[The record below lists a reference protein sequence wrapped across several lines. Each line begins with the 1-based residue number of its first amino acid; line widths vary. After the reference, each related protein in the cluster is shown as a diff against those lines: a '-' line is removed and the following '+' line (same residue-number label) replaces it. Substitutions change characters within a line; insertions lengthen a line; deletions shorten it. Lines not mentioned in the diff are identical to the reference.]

1 MAATMEMNGR
11 PGEGTG
17 TTELLRFATAGSVDD
32 GKSTL
37 IGRLLHDAKS
47 ILADQLAHVRETSE
61 RRGNGELDLALLT
74 DGLRAEREQ
83 GITID
88 VAYRSFQTDRRRF
101 IIADCPG
108 HEQYTRN
115 MVTGASTADL
125 ALVLVDARNG
135 LVRQSR
141 RHAAI
146 SALLRTPHLV
156 VCVNKMDL
164 VEYDESIFD
173 AIVAD
178 FLGWSA
184 GLDFA
189 EVTFVPI
196 SALRGDNV
204 VERSTNMPWYAGPAL
219 LDHLETVQIAG
230 DRNLD
235 DWRFPVQWVVRPQ
248 HDPAHHDS
256 RGYTGQVAGGVLQP
270 GEEVVV
276 LPSGRTTRLAAI
288 DSFDGPLE
296 EAFPPQSVT
305 LLLEDDLDVSRGD
318 LIARVGEANPP
329 TVARELEAIVCWMA
343 DKPLQAGGRYAIKHT
358 TRAVRGVVEAVD
370 WHLDVE
376 TLARV
381 DNEDGLALNEI
392 GHVRLRLSA
401 PLAFDPYERNR
412 DTGSFILIDE
422 VTNDTV
428 GAGMI
433 VTPNGAP
440 SA

>member
-1 MAATMEMNGR
+1 MSATIGQSEHVVEEIAA
-11 PGEGTG
+11 
-17 TTELLRFATAGSVDD
+17 TELLRFATAGSVDD

-47 ILADQLAHVRETSE
+47 ILADQLAHVKETSE
-61 RRGNGELDLALLT
+61 RRGDGELNLALLT

-88 VAYRSFQTDRRRF
+88 VAYRSFQTDKRRF

-156 VCVNKMDL
+156 VAINKMDL
-164 VEYDESIFD
+164 VDYDQAVFD

-178 FLGWSA
+178 FRAWSA
-184 GLDFA
+184 GLDFVEA
-189 EVTFVPI
+189 TFIPI
-196 SALRGDNV
+196 SALDGDNV
-204 VERSTNMPWYAGPAL
+204 VEPSANMDWYEGPTL
-219 LDHLETVQIAG
+219 LHHLETVRIAG
-230 DRNLD
+230 DRDLD
-235 DWRFPVQWVVRPQ
+235 HWRFPVQWVVRPRN
-248 HDPAHHDS
+248 DDAHHDY
-256 RGYTGQVAGGVLQP
+256 RGYAGQVAGGVLRA

-276 LPSGRTTRLAAI
+276 LPSGRTSRIAAI
-288 DSFDGPLE
+288 DTFDGRLD
-296 EAFPPQSVT
+296 EAAPPQSVT
-305 LLLEDDLDVSRGD
+305 LLLEDDLDISRGD
-318 LIARVGEANPP
+318 MIARAAEPHPP
-329 TVARELEAIVCWMA
+329 TVARELEAVVCWMA
-343 DKPLQAGGRYAIKHT
+343 DAPLRAGARYAIKHT

-376 TLARV
+376 TLERV
-381 DNEDGLALNEI
+381 DN
-392 GHVRLRLSA
+392 
-401 PLAFDPYERNR
+401 
-412 DTGSFILIDE
+412 
-422 VTNDTV
+422 
-428 GAGMI
+428 
-433 VTPNGAP
+433 
-440 SA
+440 

>member
-1 MAATMEMNGR
+1 MAATVTMNGR
-11 PGEGTG
+11 PRDEGTS

-47 ILADQLAHVRETSE
+47 ILADQLAHVKETSE
-61 RRGNGELDLALLT
+61 RRGDGELNLALLT

-88 VAYRSFQTDRRRF
+88 VAYRSFQTDKRRF

-125 ALVLVDARNG
+125 SLVLVDARNG

-164 VEYDESIFD
+164 VDYDQSVFD

-178 FLGWSA
+178 FTQWAAPFDG
-184 GLDFA
+184 FT
-189 EVTFVPI
+189 EITFIPI
-196 SALRGDNV
+196 SALKGDNV
-204 VERSTNMPWYAGPAL
+204 VELSASMPWYTGPAL
-219 LDHLETVQIAG
+219 LDHLETVEIAG

-248 HDPAHHDS
+248 NDERYHDY
-256 RGYTGQVAGGVLQP
+256 RGYAGQVAGGVIRP

-276 LPSGRTTRLAAI
+276 LPSGRTTKVAGI
-288 DSFDGPLE
+288 DTIDGPKD
-296 EAFPPQSVT
+296 EAFPPESVT

-318 LIARVGEANPP
+318 LIARPSDAP
-329 TVARELEAIVCWMA
+329 TVARELEAVVCWMTDA
-343 DKPLQAGGRYAIKHT
+343 PLKAGGRYAIKHT
-358 TRAVRGVVEAVD
+358 TRAARAIVD
-370 WHLDVE
+370 GIDWKLDVE
-376 TLARV
+376 TLERNPEA
-381 DNEDGLALNEI
+381 DGLALNEI
-392 GHVRLRLSA
+392 GHVKLRLSA
-401 PLAFDPYERNR
+401 PLAFDSYERNR

-422 VTNDTV
+422 ASNDTV
-428 GAGMI
+428 GAGLI
-433 VTPNGAP
+433 VVPED
-440 SA
+440 